1 MRTGRGIA
9 LGMGSVLCV
18 SAAQLA
24 MRAGMASL
32 PPPANWLNGPQSIS
46 LDSLLMVL
54 AGISGYAVSIACWV
68 GALGIL
74 PLGRAY
80 ALLSLSYPLV
90 FFAATLLFGESFSV
104 LKSLGVAL
112 IVAGVLTIH
121 SRRAPGARGL
131 AREEL

>member
-1 MRTGRGIA
+1 MTARRGIA

-32 PPPANWLNGPQSIS
+32 PAPAHLLNDPQSVS
-46 LDSLLMVL
+46 LGSLLMVL
-54 AGISGYAVSIACWV
+54 AGIAGYAVSIVCWV

-80 ALLSLSYPLV
+80 ALLSMSYPLV
-90 FFAATLLFGESFSV
+90 YLAATLLFGESFST

-121 SRRAPGARGL
+121 SRRPPGTPGL

>member
-1 MRTGRGIA
+1 MTARRGIA

-32 PPPANWLNGPQSIS
+32 PAPAHLLNDPQSVS
-46 LDSLLMVL
+46 LGSLLMVL
-54 AGISGYAVSIACWV
+54 AGIAGYAVSIVCWV

-80 ALLSLSYPLV
+80 ALLSMSYPLV
-90 FFAATLLFGESFSV
+90 YLAATLLFGESFST

-121 SRRAPGARGL
+121 SRRPPGTHGL